1 MIEDNINFINEQ
13 TFPQIM
19 KIFGWE
25 VKPNYQVYQ
34 GLAIIR
40 ADFYP
45 IGHVLGFSS
54 KATIIC
60 DGESIIELNG
70 TKYHDFDEIV
80 QEIGLTNAIESFPT
94 WKVTVEKQWAIL
106 KHNNDGKKWV
116 GAFTNLAEMPY
127 RKTIRC

>member
-1 MIEDNINFINEQ
+1 MIEDNINFIQEK

-25 VKPNYQVYQ
+25 LKPNYQVYQ

-45 IGHVLGFSS
+45 IGHVLGYSS

-70 TKYHDFDEIV
+70 TKYYDFDEIV
-80 QEIGLTNAIESFPT
+80 QDIGFDKAIER
-94 WKVTVEKQWAIL
+94 
-106 KHNNDGKKWV
+106 HNKDGKEWV

>member
-1 MIEDNINFINEQ
+1 MLEDNINFINEKA
-13 TFPQIM
+13 FPELM
-19 KIFGWE
+19 KVFGWE
-25 VKPNYQVYQ
+25 IKPNFKVYQ

-54 KATIIC
+54 KAIIIC
-60 DGESIIELNG
+60 DGESIIKYNG
-70 TKYHDFDEIV
+70 SKYTDFDDIV
-80 QEIGLTNAIESFPT
+80 QEIGFDAAMESFPE
-94 WKVTVEKQWAIL
+94 WEITVEKQWAIK
-106 KHNNDGKKWV
+106 KHHKDGKYWV